1 MSEVYL
7 LVLTDLQYE
16 FFPTEIKARRWSMFL
31 KYGVMP
37 FLIQGG
43 VSLVQVSNS
52 EIFQAFPTT
61 ASHHFFL
68 PTYPMLPQN
77 G

>member
-1 MSEVYL
+1 
-7 LVLTDLQYE
+7 
-16 FFPTEIKARRWSMFL
+16 MFL

-43 VSLVQVSNS
+43 VSLVQVYNS